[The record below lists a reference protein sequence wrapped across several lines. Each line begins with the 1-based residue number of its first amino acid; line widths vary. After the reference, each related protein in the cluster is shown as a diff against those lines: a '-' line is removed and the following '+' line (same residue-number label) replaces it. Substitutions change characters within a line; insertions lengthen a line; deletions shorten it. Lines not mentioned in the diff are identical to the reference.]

1 MDNFNLYKDISART
15 GGEIYI
21 GVVGPVRTGK
31 STFIRRFMELMV
43 LPGLEEAEKNELRD
57 QTPVSGS
64 GKIIT
69 TVEPKF
75 IPKNATALKLS
86 DDVAVNV
93 RLIDCV
99 GYMVDGASGHEE
111 NNAERMVKT
120 PWFDHEIPFTQAA
133 EIGTHKVI
141 NDHSTI
147 GIVITCDG
155 SFGEILREKYLAPE
169 EKTIQELKKIGKPFV
184 VLVNSEKPFAE
195 ETLRIVEAIQEKY
208 GVTAIPVNCKQ
219 LRKDDIH
226 HILESILYEFP
237 ISQVEFFVPKWVEM
251 LSADHKIKQE
261 LLEKVKDIIK
271 KLSVIKD
278 VTVQNVQIESTY
290 VKKLKI
296 DKIDMSSGCVKINLD
311 IDEVYYYEMISSLTG
326 VTITGEY
333 QLLSTIRE
341 LSKMKQEYAKVQDA
355 IQDVRVKGYG
365 VVTPEQT
372 EIQLAEPEVIR
383 HGNKFGVKIKS
394 EAPSI
399 HMIRANIE
407 TEIAPI
413 VGNEEQA
420 KDLITYIKNNAS
432 EEEGIWQTTIFGKSI
447 EQLVDD
453 GIRNKLSQI
462 GEESQIKLQETMQK
476 IVNESSGGM
485 VCIII

>member
-155 SFGEILREKYLAPE
+155 SFGEIPREKYLAPE

>member
-155 SFGEILREKYLAPE
+155 SFGEIPREKYLAPE

-278 VTVQNVQIESTY
+278 VTVQNVQIECTY

>member
-64 GKIIT
+64 GKMIT

-99 GYMVDGASGHEE
+99 GYMVDGAAGHEE
-111 NNAERMVKT
+111 NNEERMVKT
-120 PWFDHEIPFTQAA
+120 PWFEHEIPFTQAA

-147 GIVITCDG
+147 GLVITCDG
-155 SFGEILREKYLAPE
+155 SFGEIPREKYLAPE
-169 EKTIQELKKIGKPFV
+169 EKTINELKKIGKPFV

-226 HILESILYEFP
+226 HILESVLYEFP
-237 ISQVEFFVPKWVEM
+237 ISQVEFYVPKWVEM
-251 LSADHKIKQE
+251 LPGDHKIKQE
-261 LLEKVKDIIK
+261 LIEKVKEIIK

-278 VTVQNVQIESTY
+278 VTLSNVQMESGF

-296 DKIDMSSGCVKINLD
+296 DKIDMSNGCVKINLD

-326 VTITGEY
+326 VPISGEY

-341 LSKMKQEYAKVQDA
+341 LSKMKQEYVKVQNA
-355 IQDVRVKGYG
+355 LNDVRIKGYG
-365 VVTPEQT
+365 VVTPEQK
-372 EIQLAEPEVIR
+372 EIQLEEPEVIR
-383 HGNKFGVKIKS
+383 HGNKYGVKIKS

-413 VGNEEQA
+413 VGSEEQA